1 LNSPLLG
8 FSQRVGK
15 REVAGGAFASEE
27 GEGIMYCAISGV
39 TPDDPVVSRQSGLLY
54 ERRLILKHLEEHGTD
69 PVTGDTMSLDDL
81 ISVKTNKVWTG
92 IVDF

>member
-1 LNSPLLG
+1 
-8 FSQRVGK
+8 
-15 REVAGGAFASEE
+15 
-27 GEGIMYCAISGV
+27 V

-54 ERRLILKHLEEHGTD
+54 ERRLILKHLEEHGID